1 MSGVYISRM
10 EMPTSCSEC
19 KLMTERGCF
28 WIGSVGPAL
37 SEGRK
42 AEDCPLVSADV
53 VERASFENLMK
64 SKDNQKIE
72 DRLVGRWVLVADRK
86 TGRWVLQDGYRC
98 SVCYYK
104 LQTTGLPTYC
114 PNCGASMQ
122 SNTSNALDALDK
134 EADTT

>member
-1 MSGVYISRM
+1 MSDYIKR
-10 EMPTSCSEC
+10 EDAPKAVCGGCNEQFDDEPCEPTACSV
-19 KLMTERGCF
+19 KERLLH
-28 WIGSVGPAL
+28 IP
-37 SEGRK
+37 
-42 AEDCPLVSADV
+42 SADV
-53 VERASFENLMK
+53 VERASFENLLK

-72 DRLVGRWVLVADRK
+72 ERKVGRWVLVADRK

-122 SNTSNALDALDK
+122 SNTSNALDALNK